1 MLFPSFSFY
10 IITYIPFYV
19 CVFQTN
25 FYNMPSSEKFSVLF
39 TEGFVVGWVVVMV
52 SVIVFMF
59 VKWLL
64 VKKATTKKNEKIMKE
79 IKEFT
84 NERTKNRMVRAC
96 LFLFS
101 SFCYGK
107 QDFKI
112 LFLED
117 KTMTIFA
124 EKVYGY
130 KEFPKHFHNKLVLSC
145 DKS

>member
-1 MLFPSFSFY
+1 MPSF
-10 IITYIPFYV
+10 
-19 CVFQTN
+19 
-25 FYNMPSSEKFSVLF
+25 EKFSVLF
-39 TEGFVVGWVVVMV
+39 TEGFVVSWVVVMV
-52 SVIVFMF
+52 SVIAFMF

-79 IKEFT
+79 FT
-84 NERTKNRMVRAC
+84 NERTTNRMVRAC

-107 QDFKI
+107 HDFKI

-145 DKS
+145 DRS

>member
-1 MLFPSFSFY
+1 MQKAMQIIEDFVGLHWNLAFLLLRSLAFY
-10 IITYIPFYV
+10 F
-19 CVFQTN
+19 
-25 FYNMPSSEKFSVLF
+25 
-39 TEGFVVGWVVVMV
+39 GWVVAMV
-52 SVIVFMF
+52 SVVVFMF

-64 VKKATTKKNEKIMKE
+64 VKKATTKKNEKIM
-79 IKEFT
+79 KEFT

-107 QDFKI
+107 HDFKI

-124 EKVYGY
+124 EKVYIS
-130 KEFPKHFHNKLVLSC
+130 KTFSQQACFEL
-145 DKS
+145 